1 MGHNVAYGAAALPAR
16 RGASTIA
23 RREALF
29 AYIFLAPWIV
39 GFLVFVAGPIIAS
52 LILSFTKY
60 NIVNPPEFLGL
71 ANFQRAL
78 FQDPLFWASLLRTFE
93 YAVLVVPLAVGGALL
108 VALLLNQGLRL
119 TNVYRTVFFLP
130 HLTPVVASIF
140 VWTWLLNPSFGFVNE
155 MLFRLFR
162 IQGPGWFGDETW
174 AIPSLVL
181 VALWGAIGGNLMM
194 IFLAGLQGVP
204 KDLYEVASMDGANA
218 WRRFWS
224 ITLPMISP
232 TLFFNSIL
240 AVIGALQTFTP
251 AFIATNGGP
260 AYATYFYALNIY
272 NEAFSFSELGY
283 ACALAWIFFLVLVT
297 FTYVQFTASRRWV
310 YYAGEVK

>member
-1 MGHNVAYGAAALPAR
+1 MGQNVALGAAALPAR
-16 RGASTIA
+16 RRASAIA

-29 AYIFLAPWIV
+29 AYVFLAPWIV

-52 LILSFTKY
+52 LVLSFTKY

-71 ANFQRAL
+71 ANFQRAF
-78 FQDPLFWASLLRTFE
+78 FQDPLFWGSLLRTFE
-93 YAVLVVPLAVGGALL
+93 YAVMVVPLAVGGALL
-108 VALLLNQGLRL
+108 VAILLNQGLRL

-155 MLFRLFR
+155 MLFRLFH

-204 KDLYEVASMDGANA
+204 KDLYEVASIDGANA
-218 WRRFWS
+218 WHRFWN

-272 NEAFSFSELGY
+272 NEAFSFSEMGY

-297 FTYVQFTASRRWV
+297 FTYIQFSASRRWV